1 MKRDFHDLIV
11 WQRSIDLAV
20 QVYRET
26 AGFPRDERFGLTSQ
40 MRRSAV
46 SVPSNV
52 AEGQG
57 RATLAEF
64 RHFLGIAKG
73 SLSELETQI
82 VIATELEF
90 LPKDSGLVTHLQE
103 VARLLNGLIKSLRQ
117 QPDKE
122 NRKPT
127 AEVQQPK
134 TDS

>member
-1 MKRDFHDLIV
+1 MKRDFRDLIV
-11 WQRSIDLAV
+11 WKKSIELAV

-26 AGFPRDERFGLTSQ
+26 SSFPRDERFGLTSQ

-57 RATLAEF
+57 RATLGEF

-73 SLSELETQI
+73 SLSELETQV

-90 LPKDSGLVTHLQE
+90 LPKDSSLLSRLRE
-103 VARLLNGLIKSLRQ
+103 VARLLNGLIVSLR
-117 QPDKE
+117 
-122 NRKPT
+122 
-127 AEVQQPK
+127 
-134 TDS
+134 